1 MWIELACA
9 GWCVWQPPATCGTW
23 TALIQSR
30 LLKSISTFIVKG
42 SDRQEVGGGRSVG
55 IALRRWLSLL
65 WFYPVGCCERVSAP
79 GRLRKEEKE
88 KNKSADLGVTAQ
100 SCPRQHT
107 ERAERRQQQQQ
118 WIPRL
123 RWASPPFHQLER
135 EPVCFHFQVDGILM
149 CSAVYIYWLAV
160 CGTFVAL

>member
-9 GWCVWQPPATCGTW
+9 GWCVWLPPATCGTW

-42 SDRQEVGGGRSVG
+42 SDRQEVGGGRSVE
-55 IALRRWLSLL
+55 IALHSYGSIRLAAA
-65 WFYPVGCCERVSAP
+65 SAWARP
-79 GRLRKEEKE
+79 GGSVKKRKK

-149 CSAVYIYWLAV
+149 CSAVYIFWLAV